1 MKKTILF
8 AALAACLAITPSVFA
23 GTINLNKA
31 DAAALDALDGIG
43 AKKAEAIIA
52 YRTTHGEFKTLDTLK
67 DVPGIG
73 EKLFEKIAPSLSLT
87 DDATAPA
94 ATAATDSK
102 ASTPTAA
109 ASTTPTANTATD
121 NKTSTPAATTSDTKA
136 TPAATTGDKAAGTK
150 AKTENNT

>member
-31 DAAALDALDGIG
+31 DAAALDTLDGIG

-94 ATAATDSK
+94 ATAATDTK
-102 ASTPTAA
+102 ASPPTA
-109 ASTTPTANTATD
+109 ASTTPTANAATD

>member
-1 MKKTILF
+1 M
-8 AALAACLAITPSVFA
+8 
-23 GTINLNKA
+23 
-31 DAAALDALDGIG
+31 
-43 AKKAEAIIA
+43 
-52 YRTTHGEFKTLDTLK
+52 DTLK

-109 ASTTPTANTATD
+109 STTPTANAATD
-121 NKTSTPAATTSDTKA
+121 NKTSTPAATASDKT
-136 TPAATTGDKAAGTK
+136 TPAATTGDKAAETK

>member
-8 AALAACLAITPSVFA
+8 ATLAACLAITPSVFA

-94 ATAATDSK
+94 ATAATDTK
-102 ASTPTAA
+102 ASPPTA